1 MVEEKTLPPELA
13 QLAER
18 KTWFSCPN
26 AERVLAWLE
35 SEGLPLFGIEAS
47 RKQADGNWMLLLDP
61 MLNLGDNVEPAASI
75 QQGRDFIAQHADAD
89 LMFEPVWPGY

>member
-1 MVEEKTLPPELA
+1 MVEEKTLPAELS

-18 KTWFSCPN
+18 QTWFSRQN

-35 SEGLPLFGIEAS
+35 SERLPLYGIEAS
-47 RKQADGNWMLLLDP
+47 RKQPDGNWMLLLDP
-61 MLNLGDNVEPAASI
+61 MLSVGDDVEPAASI
-75 QQGRDFIAQHADAD
+75 QQGRDFIAQHSDAD